1 MLVGI
6 HEEIDSDSHWHAFFH
21 AWKAM
26 GKWHLW
32 PRPWKVQEFHHNDQQ
47 IVCRLWIW
55 RWQEKRGSLIS
66 VPSATCGKSYH
77 LWNCICAVNIFCQPW
92 AVTGLVGWSQS
103 FGNFKVK
110 IMYKHCMILI
120 KVWVIFFNTL
130 FLQRYL
136 LIEAYK
142 ETMDNLY
149 QCREKMEKE
158 KLSGGLL
165 HGITFS

>member
-1 MLVGI
+1 
-6 HEEIDSDSHWHAFFH
+6 
-21 AWKAM
+21 
-26 GKWHLW
+26 
-32 PRPWKVQEFHHNDQQ
+32 
-47 IVCRLWIW
+47 
-55 RWQEKRGSLIS
+55 
-66 VPSATCGKSYH
+66 
-77 LWNCICAVNIFCQPW
+77 
-92 AVTGLVGWSQS
+92 
-103 FGNFKVK
+103 
-110 IMYKHCMILI
+110 MYKHCMILI